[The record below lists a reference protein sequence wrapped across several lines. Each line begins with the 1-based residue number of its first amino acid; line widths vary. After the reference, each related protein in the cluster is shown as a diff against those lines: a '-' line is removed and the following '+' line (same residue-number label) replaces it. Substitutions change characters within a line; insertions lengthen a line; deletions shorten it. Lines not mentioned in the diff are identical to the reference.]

1 MASSNSGVVL
11 LLAVVLLAVGVRA
24 MRVDPER
31 IAARLRI
38 EQEIEQDRLEKS
50 GRSRR
55 QLGATPKEISI
66 QVTAPLFSSRLFEYG
81 LEAGDSEVPQSLD
94 VGKKITLK
102 NPINFYGEDFF
113 TVYILSNGGVGFDS
127 SARSYRANVLPS
139 KTRVIA
145 PFWNR
150 NDLRI
155 GNGHVYYREVTSGRV
170 LERGQSEIRY
180 QYDKSVKALS
190 CLLVTWD
197 KMQPLGTDALP
208 DDNTN
213 TFQAAIFITTNGTYA
228 NFIYSNVGWTQG
240 AEAGF
245 NKGDGTEHFALPTS
259 GTGNIM
265 YLEEYGNTGIPGEWM
280 FELAAEKVVRC
291 KLGIKGD
298 TCDEECA
305 AGEWGADCAHCCHCA
320 DGGCHALTGECT
332 TGTCA
337 ECWFGGNCQQKKEQ
351 CKSRQSAVCAS
362 SAISFT
368 DYDRCGEPVQRCQC
382 LAGYEG
388 DGHIE
393 CRDVN
398 ECALPNTCHENAV
411 CTNTPGRFF
420 CQCQE
425 GFSGDGVTEC
435 VASFLYPHE
444 NHQALPRHRNSK
456 VAWQLKYPMLVF
468 GKLREKISISTNG
481 MITIDESGKVDAG
494 EKLDDVEAL
503 GVAPFF
509 APIDISRGGQV
520 TVAETTDSDVLTRA
534 TAAIV
539 ENGDDAT
546 FVATSVVVV
555 TFINVTTA
563 HSHGGNTFQALLVA
577 GRNGR
582 RENRTFAQLL
592 YKDLPWSEGAEA
604 GIMSADKT
612 NSILLPGSGTEG
624 IDQLSQLSNVR
635 SPGVWLYRV
644 DREEVF
650 PCLQANLQPPY
661 CDAESPT
668 LVNQPRLFSITTPVP
683 TTTET
688 STTSRHGPSSST
700 ERRVKLPFE
709 KSIDVKPVIVP
720 GPPRT
725 VSVSATVPTTRL
737 ATVTARPRPSFS
749 AESTPHIPL
758 VSIDPSDIENLP
770 EDAFDVTFPPFVTV
784 IPQIFS
790 PSSAEARPKPH
801 SGERK
806 ISVEAPVQSLL
817 PPLTTHVSPS
827 KTAKPTIA
835 LADDGAEETSVL
847 STAPHTEPIP
857 KVSSSPSTS
866 STSSAVASSVVALP
880 SSTQTQSNQPLFV
893 FTTQKPKPLPTKPK
907 LITSEST
914 SSVTQPPTGRFDN
927 ANILDQ
933 ELNTSTLGIIIPTSI
948 VVVWLLII
956 VVIGSVVCCRRRRS
970 TQKFAAMYGTNY
982 QVRPLATGYQMRKDG
997 TFTGSYEDHLE
1008 AAARLS
1014 SELGSYNQR
1023 FAYNARY

>member
-1 MASSNSGVVL
+1 MASPLFL
-11 LLAVVLLAVGVRA
+11 LLLVLGAHA
-24 MRVDPER
+24 MRLDPER

-38 EQEIEQDRLEKS
+38 EQEIENDRLEKV

-81 LEAGDSEVPQSLD
+81 TEAGDSEVPLSLD
-94 VGKKITLK
+94 VGKQVTLK
-102 NPINFYGEDFF
+102 NPINFYGEEFSN
-113 TVYILSNGGVGFDS
+113 VYILSNGGIGFES

-139 KTRVIA
+139 RTRLIA

-155 GNGHVYYREVTSGRV
+155 GSGHVYYREVTSGRV

-245 NKGDGTEHFALPTS
+245 NKGDGTEFFALPTS

-280 FELAAEKVVRC
+280 FELSGPKIVRC
-291 KLGIKGD
+291 KVGIKGD
-298 TCDEECA
+298 TCDEECS

-320 DGGCHALTGECT
+320 DGGCLAATGECAS
-332 TGTCA
+332 GSCA
-337 ECWFGGNCQQKKEQ
+337 ECWFGTSCQQKKEQ
-351 CKSRQSAVCAS
+351 CKSRTSAVCAA

-382 LAGYEG
+382 LSGYEG
-388 DGHIE
+388 DGHTE

-398 ECALPNTCHENAV
+398 ECAAPNTCHENAV

-444 NHQALPRHRNSK
+444 NAQALPRNRNSK
-456 VAWQLKYPMLVF
+456 VAWQLKYPLTVF
-468 GKLREKISISTNG
+468 GKLREKISISANG
-481 MITIDESGKVDAG
+481 LITVEEGKISSG
-494 EKLDDVEAL
+494 EKLDDMEAQ

-509 APIDISRGGQV
+509 APIDLSRGGQV
-520 TVAETTDSDVLTRA
+520 TVSETTDSDVLTRA

-546 FVATSVVVV
+546 FVATSVVIV
-555 TFINVTTA
+555 TYLNVSTSRQRT
-563 HSHGGNTFQALLVA
+563 GNTFQALLIG

-582 RENRTFAQLL
+582 RENKTFAQLL
-592 YKDLPWSEGAEA
+592 YKDLPWSDGAEA

-612 NSILLPGSGTEG
+612 NSVLLPGSGTEG

-635 SPGVWLYRV
+635 QPGVWLYRV
-644 DREEVF
+644 DREEVR

-668 LVNQPRLFSITTPVP
+668 LVNQPRAPTLTTPIP
-683 TTTET
+683 TTTAQ
-688 STTSRHGPSSST
+688 TTTRSAATAPPKPANTFVSASS
-700 ERRVKLPFE
+700 ERQRVKLPFD
-709 KSIDVKPVIVP
+709 KSIDIKPVIVP
-720 GPPRT
+720 APPRP
-725 VSVSATVPTTRL
+725 VFATVPPTSVSTHP
-737 ATVTARPRPSFS
+737 TQRPRPVFS
-749 AESTPHIPL
+749 AESTSHVPL

-790 PSSAEARPKPH
+790 PVQSRPAANT
-801 SGERK
+801 SGER
-806 ISVEAPVQSLL
+806 STEVVPERVMVPEAPPVQVVA
-817 PPLTTHVSPS
+817 TRVT
-827 KTAKPTIA
+827 KPTVA
-835 LADDGAEETSVL
+835 LADDSESPETPASTIPRTEPL
-847 STAPHTEPIP
+847 PKAPSPAPSASTAPPSP
-857 KVSSSPSTS
+857 VAPLASSS
-866 STSSAVASSVVALP
+866 AAS
-880 SSTQTQSNQPLFV
+880 QQPLFV
-893 FTTQKPKPLPTKPK
+893 FTTPKPKPLPTKPK
-907 LITSEST
+907 LVTGDAA
-914 SSVTQPPTGRFDN
+914 SSATQPPTSRFDN
-927 ANILDQ
+927 SNILDQ
-933 ELNTSTLGIIIPTSI
+933 ELNTSTLGIIIPTAI

-956 VVIGSVVCCRRRRS
+956 VVIGSVVCCKKRRNSQRFGA
-970 TQKFAAMYGTNY
+970 KYGTAY
-982 QVRPLATGYQMRKDG
+982 QPRPLATGYQMRKDG

-1014 SELGSYNQR
+1014 SELSSYNQR